1 MKKIFTVFI
10 VALLLIPCR
19 GYARKAERIKPDT
32 TLLFATKDSKGLY
45 MDIYEPK
52 PGSEK
57 TFENNPKP
65 VILFVFGGGF
75 INGERNG
82 RAYMPWFE
90 KMTDNGY
97 EIISIDYRLGLK
109 GYNGKIGIGAVKAVD
124 NAIHM
129 AVEDI
134 FSATGYI
141 LENAQKLGIRKDGI
155 VISGSSA
162 GAIAVLQAD
171 YELCNRT
178 SYANVLP
185 ADFRY
190 AGVMSFSGAIL
201 SKHGRLKYKTAPAP
215 TLMLHGTKDHV
226 VNYNQIKIFR
236 LGFFGTNKITGR
248 FHKFGYNYNT
258 LRYIGHGHDIA
269 EMMYETFPDQK
280 RFLENNVILK
290 KKRIIDSMIDDPS
303 IPIKKA
309 SKSRKELYGN

>member
-1 MKKIFTVFI
+1 
-10 VALLLIPCR
+10 
-19 GYARKAERIKPDT
+19 
-32 TLLFATKDSKGLY
+32 
-45 MDIYEPK
+45 
-52 PGSEK
+52 
-57 TFENNPKP
+57 
-65 VILFVFGGGF
+65 
-75 INGERNG
+75 
-82 RAYMPWFE
+82 
-90 KMTDNGY
+90 
-97 EIISIDYRLGLK
+97 LK

-124 NAIHM
+124 KAIHM

-141 LENAQKLGIRKDGI
+141 LENARKLGIRKDGI

-171 YELCNRT
+171 YELCNGT
-178 SYANVLP
+178 SYADVLP

-201 SKHGRLKYKTAPAP
+201 SRHGKLKYKTAPAP
-215 TLMLHGTKDHV
+215 TLMLHGTEDHV

-258 LRYIGHGHDIA
+258 LRYTGHGHDIA
-269 EMMYETFPDQK
+269 EMMYETFPDQE

-290 KKRIIDSMIDDPS
+290 KKRIIDAMIDDPS